1 MYLSDENLDVIL
13 LGRGFTWL
21 DTGTTDSLIEAAEF
35 VQLMQ
40 THQGIVMSCLEE
52 IAYTR
57 GWISKEQVLEAA
69 NLMKKNAYG
78 QHLFNVIDKKIVY

>member
-1 MYLSDENLDVIL
+1 MYLEENNLDVIL

-52 IAYTR
+52 IAYKR

-69 NLMKKNAYG
+69 ELMKKNAYG
-78 QHLFNVIDKKIVY
+78 KHLFNVINNKIVY